1 MRYFIGNMRW
11 FGLFYL
17 FISHIA
23 FAVTP
28 EPIKIAAIY
37 AHTGVA
43 ALDNEDSWLGVRL
56 AVDTVNNNGGVL
68 GRDLQLL
75 EFDNQSS
82 ALGTVKAAQQAIA
95 RGVVSVI
102 GSAWSAHSLAMAPI
116 LNQAGVPMISSV
128 STTPSLTQNKPY
140 VFRVCFTDN
149 FQGIVMAEFARQR
162 LHKQRA
168 VTLTIIDNQ
177 FSTGLAHYFNQAFQQ
192 FGGEVLWQGEYTENA
207 IDFSSIMHKLKALK
221 PDVVFI
227 PGYLR
232 DSGLLI
238 KQAAQHGIDTQFLG
252 GDGWDIGMTLYGDEF
267 VYGHYY
273 ASHWHTAMADSDSR
287 YFKQLFTQQYPD
299 HPTITSGSALAFDAV
314 MVLVDAIRRSQSTQ
328 GATVREALANTHDFN
343 GVTGNISF
351 DQEGNPLAKQAIILQ
366 LSPPESKFVTR
377 ILPEANLQSLQRPV
391 TAAQP

>member
-11 FGLFYL
+11 FGLFCL
-17 FISHIA
+17 FSSHIA
-23 FAVTP
+23 FAAP
-28 EPIKIAAIY
+28 LEPIKIAAIY

-68 GRDLQLL
+68 GRDIQLL

-95 RGVVSVI
+95 QGVVGVI
-102 GSAWSAHSLAMAPI
+102 GSAWSAHSLAMAPM
-116 LNQAGVPMISSV
+116 LDRAGVPMISSL

-140 VFRVCFTDN
+140 IFRVCFTDN

-168 VTLTIIDNQ
+168 VTLTIIDNK
-177 FSTGLAHYFNQAFQQ
+177 FSTGLAYYFSQAFKQ
-192 FGGEVLWQGEYTENA
+192 FGGEVVWQGEYTENA
-207 IDFSSIMHKLKALK
+207 IDFSSIVRKLKTLK

-238 KQAAQHGIDTQFLG
+238 KQAVQHGIDTQFLG
-252 GDGWDIGMTLYGDEF
+252 GDGWDIGMVLYGDEF
-267 VYGHYY
+267 VYGNYY

-287 YFKQLFTQQYPD
+287 YFKQLFSQQYPD
-299 HPTITSGSALAFDAV
+299 HPNITSGSALAFDAV
-314 MVLVDAIRRSQSTQ
+314 KVLVDAIRRSNSLQR
-328 GATVREALANTHDFN
+328 ADVRDALADTHNFN
-343 GVTGNISF
+343 GVTGQISF
-351 DQEGNPLAKQAIILQ
+351 DQDGNPLSKQAIILQ
-366 LSPPESKFVTR
+366 LSPPEPKFVTR
-377 ILPEANLQSLQRPV
+377 ILPDISPQALQIPV
-391 TAAQP
+391 SSAQP